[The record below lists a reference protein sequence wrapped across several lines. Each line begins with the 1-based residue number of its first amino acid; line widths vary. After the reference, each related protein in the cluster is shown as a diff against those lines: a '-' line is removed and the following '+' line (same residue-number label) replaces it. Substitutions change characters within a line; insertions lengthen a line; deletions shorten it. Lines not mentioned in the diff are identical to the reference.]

1 MLAGRFGSRERPL
14 RLARGL
20 GGQAG
25 RAVSTETMLVMELV
39 KWVGSGVVVAMIA
52 VGWGM
57 ILLPGVVKRVRRDP
71 RPSFPPVPMLE
82 RWSSDGALN
91 VRLFCDAVRSVVP
104 DATVE
109 PGEDP
114 DETRICSLR
123 ATEGVELSWVDSGS
137 QAELGTVFVDL
148 RLSRESYFELDLET
162 YLDKAFWVVV
172 GCLRDGVVSRRGRV
186 WVHVREVGM
195 WSAFSDRAR
204 ADSFEPEWVTELPQ

>member
-1 MLAGRFGSRERPL
+1 MASG
-14 RLARGL
+14 
-20 GGQAG
+20 
-25 RAVSTETMLVMELV
+25 TMLVMELL

-109 PGEDP
+109 PGENP
-114 DETRICSLR
+114 DETRICSPR
-123 ATEGVELSWVDSGS
+123 APEGVELSWVDSGE

-148 RLSRESYFELDLET
+148 RLSPVSYFELDLET
-162 YLDKAFWVVV
+162 YPDKAFWVVV

-195 WSAFSDRAR
+195 WTSFSDRAR